1 MATPTPADLKTRYP
15 EFSDV
20 DDARVKALMDEAAL
34 EMSVRVW
41 GRLYAVGLLALA
53 AHKLKVSS
61 RKRGGD
67 GAGALPGPMTSKK
80 AGEIQVGY
88 ASAPMTSTDD
98 AYFAGTAY
106 GQQYLRLR
114 RLVAIPVGVSR

>member
-1 MATPTPADLKTRYP
+1 MATPTPADLKARYP

-20 DDARVKALMDEAAL
+20 DDARVQSLVNEAAL
-34 EMSVRVW
+34 EMSARVW
-41 GRLYAVGLLALA
+41 GRLYPVGLLALA
-53 AHKLKVSS
+53 AHKLKASG

-67 GAGALPGPMTSKK
+67 GAGALSGPMTSKK

-88 ASAPMTSTDD
+88 AAAPLASVDD
-98 AYFAGTAY
+98 AYFAGTSY